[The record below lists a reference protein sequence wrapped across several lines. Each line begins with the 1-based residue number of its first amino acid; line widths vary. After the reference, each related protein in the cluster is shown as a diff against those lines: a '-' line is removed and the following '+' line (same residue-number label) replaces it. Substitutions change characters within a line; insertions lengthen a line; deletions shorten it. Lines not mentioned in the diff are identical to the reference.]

1 MRITNNMLIN
11 NMMGYMSNNLV
22 RMDRYQT
29 QLATGKKISVPSDD
43 PIIAAKALKL
53 RTDVDEVAQFKRNSE
68 DANSWM
74 DITENSLGTLVD
86 VLQDTRQL
94 TVQAANDTLTSDDRE
109 KIKQEIGQLRGQI
122 VQVANTTYAGRFV
135 YSGYATDSEFMNV
148 DGTYNVSV
156 SSNETAVIKS
166 GLIDLGST
174 PIDNTPPSLTFEIC
188 LDGTNYRTVNLPA
201 KDYDGTTNTL
211 DDLAGDIQVGISAFP
226 ELQDIKVD
234 NDNGRLQFSL
244 KNTIDSNGN
253 RVKLYMKNGTPA
265 DLLQNIKVKTDGVT
279 GVTVS
284 KNEDIKYQVGISD
297 NLNINVLG
305 TQLFGSGVKGGMGDL
320 IVSYDRFI
328 DSLSRTDNRSYIN
341 GQTIAA
347 NASNPLN
354 LTNSNQFNIKV
365 DGMPGY
371 TTITIPDPG
380 GYIYDGTPGKTLD
393 DMVSG
398 IQTLIDADANLA
410 AANVK
415 VENKDGKIT
424 FSADNG
430 RTITIKE
437 GPANNDALEALKIYT
452 DLDKTVV
459 SKTGYEGIKSS
470 ITKFE
475 DLRDRVMS
483 IRSDIGARM
492 NRIELT
498 LNRLENDN
506 VNFTS
511 LMSENEDADMA
522 ETIMNLKN
530 EENVYKAS
538 LSGGARIIM
547 PTLIDFL
554 R

>member
-11 NMMGYMSNNLV
+11 NMIGYINNNLV
-22 RMDRYQT
+22 RMDRFQT

-43 PIIAAKALKL
+43 PIVASKALKL
-53 RTDVDEVAQFKRNSE
+53 RTDVDEVAQFKRNSD
-68 DANSWM
+68 DAYSWM
-74 DITENSLGTLVD
+74 DITENSLGMLVD

-94 TVQAANDTLTSDDRE
+94 SVQAASETLTPGDRE
-109 KIKQEIGQLRGQI
+109 MIKQEITQLRAQI
-122 VQVANTTYAGRFV
+122 IQIANTTYAGRYI
-135 YSGYATDSEFMNV
+135 YSGYATDSAFMNA

-166 GLIDLGST
+166 GLIDLSAAA
-174 PIDNTPPSLTFEIC
+174 IDNTSGTLTFSIC
-188 LDGTNYRTVNLPA
+188 LDGTNYHTINLPA

-211 DDLAGDIQVGISAFP
+211 DDLANDIQAEITAFA
-226 ELQDIKVD
+226 ELQDIKVK
-234 NDNGRLQFSL
+234 NENGRLQFSL
-244 KNTIDSNGN
+244 KNTTDANGN
-253 RVKLYMKNGTPA
+253 RVKIYLKSGTPA
-265 DLLQNIKVKTDGVT
+265 DLLQSIKVKTDAVT
-279 GVTVS
+279 GVVIS
-284 KNEDIKYQVGISD
+284 KNEDMRYQVGVGD

-305 TQLFGSGVKGGMGDL
+305 SQLFGSGVKGDMGDL
-320 IVSYDRFI
+320 ILSFDRFI
-328 DSLSRTDNRSYIN
+328 DSLSRTDQRSYIN

-347 NASNPLN
+347 NADNPLN
-354 LTNSNQFNIKV
+354 LTNNNVFNIKV
-365 DGMPGY
+365 DGMAAY

-393 DMVSG
+393 DMVAG
-398 IQTLIDADANLA
+398 IQALIDADADLA

-424 FSADNG
+424 FSANNG
-430 RTITIKE
+430 RTITISD
-437 GPANNDALEALKIYT
+437 GPSNNNALEALKIYT
-452 DLDKTVV
+452 DIDKTIV

-470 ITKFE
+470 ITKME
-475 DLRDRVMS
+475 ELRDRVMS
-483 IRSDIGARM
+483 IRADIGARM

-506 VNFTS
+506 INFIS
-511 LMSENEDADMA
+511 LMSKNEEVDMA

-547 PTLIDFL
+547 PTLVDFL